1 METIREA
8 QERNIPVNLEAH
20 KDGRV
25 KGETAHAGGSEP
37 HYSNNGQVKGTGR

>member
-8 QERNIPVNLEAH
+8 QERKTSANLEAH

-25 KGETAHAGGSEP
+25 KGETAHAGGCEL
-37 HYSNNGQVKGTGR
+37 HCSNNGQVKGTGR